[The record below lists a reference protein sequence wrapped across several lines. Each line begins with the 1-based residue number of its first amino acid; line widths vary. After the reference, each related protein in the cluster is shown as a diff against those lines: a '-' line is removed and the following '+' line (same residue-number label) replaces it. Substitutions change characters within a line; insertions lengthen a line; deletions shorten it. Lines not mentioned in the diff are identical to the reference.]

1 MQAKPV
7 ASKTGKPTLGVG
19 IPGMRIR
26 LHQFGG
32 TLRIRT
38 GRTGTVVRARVPDNP
53 ENLTGPIQ

>member
-1 MQAKPV
+1 MQAKSA
-7 ASKTGKPTLGVG
+7 ASRVGKPTLGVG

-38 GRTGTVVRARVPDNP
+38 GRTGTVVRARVPREP
-53 ENLTGPIQ
+53 PNLAGDGL